1 MTQAMKRGLS
11 WLRPVGWGLVVLILL
26 TPLIAMQF
34 THEVAWTASDF
45 LFATVLLGG
54 AGVLIEL
61 AVRKIRNRAG
71 AAMIAGAVVLAVL
84 LIWAQ
89 GAVGIV

>member
-1 MTQAMKRGLS
+1 MTQAMKVGLS

-26 TPLIAMQF
+26 TPLIAMRF
-34 THEVAWTASDF
+34 TPEVAWTASDF
-45 LFATVLLGG
+45 LFAAVLLVG

-61 AVRKIRNRAG
+61 AVRKVRNRAG
-71 AAMIAGAVVLAVL
+71 ALMVAGAVVLAVL